1 MDLKNS
7 MRNADIFLPMKGAKM
22 TKANSRQS
30 EYPVDPL
37 FLERWS
43 PRAFTGEAMPPD
55 DLLTILDAAHWAP
68 SASNFQPWRFI
79 YAHNGSEQWQTLF
92 DLLMD
97 GNKRW
102 VDKASVL
109 LFVVSR
115 TYNVS
120 REGEKKPSATHSFDA
135 GAAWFSMAMQ
145 SQLLGYHAH
154 GMGGIYR
161 DKALEALDIP
171 DGYQVEAAVAIGKI
185 ADKDTLPDD
194 LREREVP
201 SGRLPL
207 ADVAFEGK
215 FAGKID

>member
-1 MDLKNS
+1 
-7 MRNADIFLPMKGAKM
+7 M
-22 TKANSRQS
+22 TEANSRKS
-30 EYPVDPL
+30 EFHVDPL

-43 PRAFTGEAMPPD
+43 PRAFTGDTMPKD

-79 YAHNGSEQWQTLF
+79 YAHNDSAEWPILF

-102 VDKASVL
+102 VEKASAL

-115 TYNVS
+115 TYNIS

-145 SQLLGYHAH
+145 AQLLGYHAH

-161 DKALEALDIP
+161 DRAVEALEIP
-171 DGYQVEAAVAIGKI
+171 QGYQVEAAVAIGKI
-185 ADKDTLPDD
+185 ASRDSLPDD
-194 LREREVP
+194 LRDREVP

-207 ADVAFEGK
+207 AEVAFKGK
-215 FAGKID
+215 FTGKAD